1 MDNYSPETVRKIQLY
16 FACNFLYEQGKSH
29 PQVVEI
35 LSEYEKDSKLLN
47 KIADEA
53 GIDLWRKIFNK
64 VQRLTASGSNYET
77 IFHTVKSMEPDP
89 EIIHF
94 ICQTWYRV
102 QTAYAD
108 YKIESQTHEKEGIKG
123 IILSTFFAGG
133 AFYFNAA
140 SFFKILFICGIVIS
154 ILLIL
159 MAQRQDKI
167 ADQLKHILT
176 EDYTK
181 FEKLI

>member
-1 MDNYSPETVRKIQLY
+1 
-16 FACNFLYEQGKSH
+16 
-29 PQVVEI
+29 
-35 LSEYEKDSKLLN
+35 
-47 KIADEA
+47 
-53 GIDLWRKIFNK
+53 
-64 VQRLTASGSNYET
+64 
-77 IFHTVKSMEPDP
+77 
-89 EIIHF
+89 
-94 ICQTWYRV
+94 
-102 QTAYAD
+102 
-108 YKIESQTHEKEGIKG
+108 G